1 MLNHYSM
8 RLAVAIAFATSQGH
22 MAIAAPGKPIKA
34 VTVSQLLAS
43 PKRYD
48 AKSVAA
54 TGYLLYPSNRPTA
67 VPVLCAKPRSA
78 TPSAD
83 NPATI
88 ALVFPDRKGKASQ
101 ICSQNTARHLDNSP
115 VVVKGVFNRQSRVG
129 RYVAAIHVTKIE
141 GKKTASPST
150 QAQYGKNGYEP
161 SNHSSG
167 DQSHTGGFWA
177 ENRR

>member
-34 VTVSQLLAS
+34 VSVSQLLAS

-67 VPVLCAKPRSA
+67 VPVLCAKARSA

-83 NPATI
+83 SPATI

-101 ICSQNTARHLDNSP
+101 ICSSNTARHLDNSP
-115 VVVKGVFNRQSRVG
+115 VVVKGVFNRELRV
-129 RYVAAIHVTKIE
+129 RHCEAAIQVSKIE
-141 GKKTASPST
+141 GKNASPST
-150 QAQYGKNGYEP
+150 QSRYGKNGYEP
-161 SNHSSG
+161 GNYKSG
-167 DQSHTGGFWA
+167 DQSHTGDFWA